1 MLGRESAAVDRLI
14 FTAFSGLN
22 SSMVRQRVI
31 ASNMANAQT
40 VGFRA
45 ETLQFTPMTVRDGRG
60 VEVRAMTDTAVR
72 GADMAQGALT
82 ETGGPLDIA
91 LTGEALMAVQG
102 RGGEEAYTRR
112 GDLSVSAA
120 GVLQNGEGMP
130 VIGDG
135 GPITVPPG
143 GTVSIAP
150 DGGVMVR
157 DPATPDAP
165 PARVDRI
172 KLVSKAGTRIEKGL
186 DGAFRV
192 FGGGSLPA
200 DLEAKVVPGALEQSN
215 VRPSDVLVQMVEAQ
229 RLFDIRAKLISTAKE
244 LDEGGSALMRMS

>member
-1 MLGRESAAVDRLI
+1 MDRLI

-31 ASNMANAQT
+31 ASNMANSQT
-40 VGFRA
+40 IGFRA
-45 ETLQFTPMTVRDGRG
+45 DTIQFTPMTVQDGRG
-60 VEVRAMTDTAVR
+60 LEVRAMNDTEVR
-72 GADMAQGALT
+72 GADMAQGVLT
-82 ETGGPLDIA
+82 ETGKPLDIA
-91 LTGEALMAVQG
+91 LTDAALMAVQA

-112 GDLSVSAA
+112 GDLMVSAT

-157 DPATPDAP
+157 DPQTPDAP
-165 PARVDRI
+165 AARVDRI
-172 KLVSKAGTRIEKGL
+172 KLVSAAGTRIEKGL
-186 DGAFRV
+186 DGVFRV
-192 FGGGSLPA
+192 LGGGSLPA
-200 DLEAKVVPGALEQSN
+200 DLEARVVPGALEQSN

-229 RLFDIRAKLISTAKE
+229 RLFDIRTKLISTAKDI
-244 LDEGGSALMRMS
+244 DEGGSALMRMS